1 MNIGLFISSARPD
14 QDRDFLRA
22 VGVAAEDRGF
32 HSLWVAEHVVMFDHY
47 RSIPASMVERTL
59 GTQEHGILDP
69 FAVLSYL
76 AAATERIRLG
86 TGICI
91 LPQRNPVLTAKEAAT
106 IDILSGGRLDL
117 GVGLGWV
124 EEEYEALGV
133 PFEKRGSICDS
144 YITVL
149 TKLWTDA
156 VSEHED
162 DNYRLAACRQ
172 YPKPLQKPH
181 PPIHVGGNSPPAL
194 RRAASLAQG
203 WYAFGLDPSQFAE
216 ALASLE
222 DLLGVRGRRRDEVE
236 VSVCGYLAPVGFD
249 EVERYRRAGADQVI
263 LFALDLSPDDY
274 QRRLDEWAHTI
285 VEPAAPL

>member
-1 MNIGLFISSARPD
+1 MNIGLFISSAGPD

-22 VGVAAEDRGF
+22 VGVTAEDRGF
-32 HSLWVAEHVVMFDHY
+32 HSLWVAEHIVMFDHY
-47 RSIPASMVERTL
+47 RSIPAAMVERTL
-59 GTQEHGILDP
+59 GTQEQGVLDP

-133 PFEKRGSICDS
+133 PFGKRGSICDS
-144 YITVL
+144 YITLL
-149 TKLWTDA
+149 TSLWTDA
-156 VSEHED
+156 VSEHAD
-162 DNYRLAACRQ
+162 DNYRLPSCRQ

-181 PPIHVGGNSPPAL
+181 PPIHVGGNSTPAL

-203 WYAFGLDPSQFAE
+203 WYGFGLDPGQFAD
-216 ALASLE
+216 ALAH
-222 DLLGVRGRRRDEVE
+222 LGDFLRVQGRRRHEVE
-236 VSVCGYLAPVGFD
+236 VSVCGYLSPVGFD
-249 EVERYRRAGADQVI
+249 EVAQYREAGADQVI
-263 LFALDLSPDDY
+263 LFALDLTPDNY
-274 QRRLDEWAHTI
+274 RGRLDEWARTI
-285 VEPAAPL
+285 VEPAASF